1 VDNRTGGIEGHK
13 LVCFWYV
20 PVVSLQLAP
29 RTRILTLVCVSGS
42 WDGEIKLWAL
52 APTLKSF
59 SYVCSV
65 TAAGVVNSLQ
75 LLAVPHGN
83 VNSTAWQKQSH
94 EDQMDDEED
103 VGGNA
108 GDQVAPSKRAK
119 MPADVLLVAS
129 VAREPRLGRWIKVKN
144 GAKNGTLVV
153 NLGHA

>member
-1 VDNRTGGIEGHK
+1 M
-13 LVCFWYV
+13 
-20 PVVSLQLAP
+20 
-29 RTRILTLVCVSGS
+29 GS

-52 APTLKSF
+52 TPTLKSF

-83 VNSTAWQKQSH
+83 INTSSWQKQTQ
-94 EDQMDDEED
+94 EDQMDVEED
-103 VGGNA
+103 AGSNA
-108 GDQVAPSKRAK
+108 GDQVVAPSRRAK

-153 NLGHA
+153 NLGNP